1 MNIMP
6 GLRYGRAVFFVIIV
20 LSLFII
26 AGDIPAQQSASI
38 SMDFQ
43 QAALKDVLKI
53 FSQQAG
59 LNFVATDNIED
70 KKITLYLDGVTV
82 QDALDSIMK
91 ANNLGYDQAEGSAV
105 FIVKELGKARVDLV
119 TRVYNL
125 DFARISVSDEGATGD
140 TSNIESIID
149 NLLSKGPDGNKL
161 GSIVIDQRTN
171 SLIVTTIASDF
182 FIIEDTIAKLDS
194 ITPQALIEAEIVEIQ
209 TGALKKLGLEWG
221 GADGTFVRFT
231 GPTKITHFPFVR
243 ESNPFSKSLLGNVTT
258 TDSTSTVN
266 DVTTTGTNI
275 SQIPILGVLSLEE
288 FSMVLRAMENE
299 GTAHYLAKPRIMTV
313 NNQTA
318 EIKIT
323 ADTAIGVKKTSVSDT
338 GEVIVEAERM
348 ETGITLKV
356 TPTINQ
362 KGYITMTIEPE
373 VSRATQSAYF
383 TNFVD
388 PTKRSAKTTVM
399 VKDGQTM
406 AIGGLLKNHKEDT
419 NRKVPGLSSIPFLGN
434 MFQSKNNR
442 SVQTEIIVFVTA
454 HAILSVGDAVDAA
467 SGIRDAGSKSVV
479 AEKDAAPA
487 DMREA
492 EIKKTVMRLRKKR
505 EVQRDR

>member
-1 MNIMP
+1 MNIIP
-6 GLRYGRAVFFVIIV
+6 GFRSRRISLFMAIV
-20 LSLFII
+20 LLLFMIT
-26 AGDIPAQQSASI
+26 GDIPAQQSACI

-82 QDALDSIMK
+82 QDALDSIML
-91 ANNLGYDQAEGSAV
+91 ANNLSYEQAEGSAV
-105 FIVKELGKARVDLV
+105 FIVKEIGKARIDLT
-119 TRVYNL
+119 TRVYSL
-125 DFARISVSDEGATGD
+125 DFARISASKDGTEGD
-140 TSNIESIID
+140 ISNIESIID
-149 NLLSKGPDGNKL
+149 NLLSKGPDEKKL
-161 GSIVIDQRTN
+161 GSIVVDKRTN
-171 SLIVTTIASDF
+171 SLIVTTILSDF
-182 FIIEDTIAKLDS
+182 PILEETIAKLDS

-221 GADGTFVRFT
+221 SSDGTFVRFT

-243 ESNPFSKSLLGNVTT
+243 NSNPFSQSLLGDVTT
-258 TDSTSTVN
+258 TDSTETVN
-266 DVTTTGTNI
+266 DVTTSSSSI
-275 SQIPILGVLSLEE
+275 SQTPMLGVLSLEE
-288 FSMVLRAMENE
+288 FSMVLRAMETE
-299 GTAHYLAKPRIMTV
+299 GSAHYLAKPRIMTV

-323 ADTAIGVKKTSVSDT
+323 ADTAIGIKKTSVSDT
-338 GEVIVEAERM
+338 GEVITEAERI

-356 TPTINQ
+356 TPTINK

-373 VSRATQSAYF
+373 VSRAIQSAYF
-383 TNFVD
+383 VDFVD

-406 AIGGLLKNHKEDT
+406 AIGGLLRNHKEDS
-419 NRKVPGLSSIPFLGN
+419 NRTVPGLSKIPFIGN
-434 MFQSKNNR
+434 LFQSKNDR
-442 SVQTEIIVFVTA
+442 SIQTEIIVFVTA
-454 HAILSVGDAVDAA
+454 HAILNVGDAMDAA
-467 SGIRDAGSKSVV
+467 NQIKDSVGSFTSPKNS
-479 AEKDAAPA
+479 APA
-487 DMREA
+487 DVREA

-505 EVQRDR
+505 EVARDRQ